1 MAAIA
6 ILDGEAEELT
16 RLCIEKAKE
25 GDMTAMRLVMERR
38 VSQRPVEISLPKIS
52 VAIGPD
58 RGSVGAHRCGGHGEH
73 HPGEAA
79 SLSMLIGNVA
89 KAVEVCELAD
99 RLSKLEEQITAKGS
113 NP

>member
-16 RLCIEKAKE
+16 RLCIEMAKE
-25 GDMTAMRLVMERR
+25 GDMTAMRLVVERR

-52 VAIGPD
+52 VTSDLIAAASALTDAVATGDIT
-58 RGSVGAHRCGGHGEH
+58 
-73 HPGEAA
+73 PGEAA